1 MMMYV
6 PRAPSMPPMSAAP
19 EPLVG
24 TSITRAPCARAMSCE
39 PSVEP
44 LSATITSPTI
54 PDRCRYSCALSIQTA
69 SVSASLRH
77 GMTMESSTEGV
88 GVGMAVLS
96 VRGSYYYVYGDA
108 TAVLSVRGCVPN
120 RTEWGDMNI
129 GLVVSPLGRTE
140 PLERLL
146 RSLTDQLTGDDHVV
160 IVAQQR
166 LAEVTALANRFRDAP
181 WPITVTTSAPG
192 AARGRNVGVA
202 ALPPGDRLLHFPN
215 DTTWFPP
222 GTLAAVRAAMG
233 NGEGGVGALTI
244 VDEHGPKFVLP
255 PPGSSLTIWNVWQVI
270 EMGILIR
277 RSLFDQIGGFDPLL
291 GTGALSPWQAGEATD
306 LLLRL
311 RVTRPDVAASFTWL
325 PAHITVG
332 GVADPAGL
340 STRERRRKL
349 RAYGRGMGR
358 VVARHRYPFWWRAA
372 FTVGGLAFGLR
383 HRATNTVL
391 DGWWVFL
398 GRAEGALGRTLGDGA
413 TAAVT
418 R

>member
-1 MMMYV
+1 
-6 PRAPSMPPMSAAP
+6 
-19 EPLVG
+19 
-24 TSITRAPCARAMSCE
+24 
-39 PSVEP
+39 
-44 LSATITSPTI
+44 
-54 PDRCRYSCALSIQTA
+54 
-69 SVSASLRH
+69 
-77 GMTMESSTEGV
+77 
-88 GVGMAVLS
+88 
-96 VRGSYYYVYGDA
+96 
-108 TAVLSVRGCVPN
+108 
-120 RTEWGDMNI
+120 MNI
-129 GLVVSPLGRTE
+129 GLVVSTLGRTE

-146 RSLTDQLTGDDHVV
+146 RSLTDQLTADDHVV

-166 LAEVTALANRFRDAP
+166 LAEVTALANRFRDAR

-222 GTLAAVRAAMG
+222 GTLAAGRAAMG

-277 RSLFDQIGGFDPLL
+277 RSLFDQICGFDPLL

-398 GRAEGALGRTLGDGA
+398 GRTEGALGRTLGDGA

-418 R
+418 RRLMRQPRKPQTQPRPPPPHPPQAPPPPAPLRCLSPPPRWPFPSRFPPPQRSPSLRACSLFPSRGISRSRSCWQPLPGSSGQRSLWSRD

>member
-1 MMMYV
+1 
-6 PRAPSMPPMSAAP
+6 
-19 EPLVG
+19 
-24 TSITRAPCARAMSCE
+24 
-39 PSVEP
+39 
-44 LSATITSPTI
+44 
-54 PDRCRYSCALSIQTA
+54 
-69 SVSASLRH
+69 
-77 GMTMESSTEGV
+77 
-88 GVGMAVLS
+88 
-96 VRGSYYYVYGDA
+96 
-108 TAVLSVRGCVPN
+108 
-120 RTEWGDMNI
+120 MNI
-129 GLVVSPLGRTE
+129 GLVVSTLGRTE

-146 RSLTDQLTGDDHVV
+146 RSLTDKLTGDDHVV

-192 AARGRNVGVA
+192 AARGRTVGVA

-277 RSLFDQIGGFDPLL
+277 RSLFDQIGGFDPPL
-291 GTGALSPWQAGEATD
+291 GTGARRPRQAG
-306 LLLRL
+306 
-311 RVTRPDVAASFTWL
+311 
-325 PAHITVG
+325 G
-332 GVADPAGL
+332 GAGL
-340 STRERRRKL
+340 SCGGGGIV
-349 RAYGRGMGR
+349 RAFGGGMGR
-358 VVARHRYPFWWRAA
+358 VGARHRSPFWWPAA

-398 GRAEGALGRTLGDGA
+398 GRTEGALGRTLGAGA